1 MHWAERV
8 EQALARG
15 DLRQAASLA
24 GEWQRA
30 APRDPTAAHKAA
42 DIAFRRFEFVH
53 AERMYRACLALD
65 PARWPAWLN
74 LAYVER
80 LLGRPE
86 GWLEAMRAAIAQCP
100 DRALAARLHS
110 SVLVHLHSWPSM
122 SQEALAGEIRA
133 WAEQHLGAAASPLA
147 ATPSRNEATALSL
160 PLRIGYVSGNYGGGI
175 LSALLPSVLAAH
187 DREVV
192 APTLVSTSQG
202 LRTAPPVFAATALPF
217 LVVPAERMAQ
227 TLAGRFDVLIDLD
240 GHSPTGNLPQWT
252 HRMAPVQLSWLDWF
266 NTTATPG
273 IDGYI
278 SDAVSTPAELAATF
292 SERVWS
298 LPFFRLPFH
307 VPDWLRQL
315 PTTRSSTSTGF
326 VFGCFSRPDKLHDGL
341 LASWGRILAAVPD
354 SSLVLKSGLFDAE
367 RVRTIFAERLARH
380 GIDRSRLRFLGKT
393 DYRAHLMAYAD
404 VDLVLDSWPYNGGVS
419 TFDALAMGVPVLG
432 LLGETP
438 VGRQSAAILG
448 DCGLHHLLASDVED
462 YIQRAIDLAQ
472 GKTTLPPRAGVR
484 EALLGSPATD
494 APRFARALEAIYRQA
509 VAESR
514 GC

>member
-1 MHWAERV
+1 MAWAERV

-86 GWLEAMRAAIAQCP
+86 GWLEAMRAAIARCP
-100 DRALAARLHS
+100 DAALAARLHS
-110 SVLVHLHSWPSM
+110 SVLVHLHGWPSM
-122 SQEALAGEIRA
+122 SQQALAAEIRA
-133 WAEQHLGAAASPLA
+133 WAAQHLGPVSPGTT
-147 ATPSRNEATALSL
+147 ATPPSNETPAPPR
-160 PLRIGYVSGNYGGGI
+160 PLRVGYVSGNYGGGI

-187 DREVV
+187 EREVV
-192 APTLVSTSQG
+192 APTLISTSQG
-202 LRTAPPVFAATALPF
+202 LHSAPPVFAATGLPF
-217 LVVPAERMAQ
+217 LVVSAEGMTQALR
-227 TLAGRFDVLIDLD
+227 GRFDVLVDLD
-240 GHSPTGNLPQWT
+240 GHTPTGNLPQWT

-273 IDGYI
+273 IDGFI

-292 SERVWS
+292 TERVWS

-315 PTTRSSTSTGF
+315 PTTRSARSSGF
-326 VFGCFSRPDKLHDGL
+326 VFGCFSRLDKLHDGL
-341 LASWGRILAAVPD
+341 LACWGRILAAVPD

-367 RVRTIFAERLARH
+367 SVRTIFAERLARH

-432 LLGETP
+432 LAGETP
-438 VGRQSAAILG
+438 VGRQTAAILR
-448 DCGLHHLLASDVED
+448 DCGLHDLLASDVED
-462 YIQRAIDLAQ
+462 YIRRAIDFAQ
-472 GKTTLPPRAGVR
+472 GKTPLPARASVR

-494 APRFARALEAIYRQA
+494 APRFARALEAIYLQA
-509 VAESR
+509 VTESR
-514 GC
+514 AA

>member
-1 MHWAERV
+1 MSWSERV
-8 EQALARG
+8 ELALARG
-15 DLRQAASLA
+15 DLRRAASLA

-42 DIAFRRFEFVH
+42 DIAFRRFEFAH

-74 LAYVER
+74 LAYVQR
-80 LLGRPE
+80 MLGRPE

-122 SQEALAGEIRA
+122 SQPALAGEIRA
-133 WAEQHLGAAASPLA
+133 WAEQHLGAVSPATSAAP
-147 ATPSRNEATALSL
+147 PSNEALSPPS
-160 PLRIGYVSGNYGGGI
+160 PLRIGYVSGNWGGAI
-175 LSALLPSVLAAH
+175 LSALLPGVLAAH

-192 APTLVSTSQG
+192 AATLVSTSQG
-202 LRTAPPVFAATALPF
+202 LRTTPPVFAATGLPF
-217 LVVPAERMAQ
+217 LVVPAESMAQ
-227 TLAGRFDVLIDLD
+227 GLAGRFDVLIDLD

-252 HRMAPVQLSWLDWF
+252 QRMAPVQLSWLDWF

-278 SDAVSTPAELAATF
+278 SDAVSTPPELAATF
-292 SERVWS
+292 TERVWL

-315 PTTRSSTSTGF
+315 PTARSSGSTGF
-326 VFGCFSRPDKLHDGL
+326 VFGCFARLDKLHDGL
-341 LASWGRILAAVPD
+341 LACWGRILTAVPG

-367 RVRTIFAERLARH
+367 SVRAILAARLAQH
-380 GIDRSRLRFLGKT
+380 GVDRSRLRFLGKT
-393 DYRAHLMAYAD
+393 DYRAHLMAYAE

-438 VGRQSAAILG
+438 VGRQTGAILR
-448 DCGLHHLLASDVED
+448 DCGLDCLLASNVED
-462 YIQRAIDLAQ
+462 YIQRAVDFAQ
-472 GKTTLPPRAGVR
+472 GKTMLPPRASVR

-494 APRFARALEAIYRQA
+494 APRFARALEAIYCQA

-514 GC
+514 VA

>member
-1 MHWAERV
+1 MKWAERV

-53 AERMYRACLALD
+53 ADRMYRTCLALD

-86 GWLEAMRAAIAQCP
+86 GWLEAMRSAIAQCP
-100 DRALAARLHS
+100 DAALAARLHS
-110 SVLVHLHSWPSM
+110 SVLVHLHGWPSM
-122 SQEALAGEIRA
+122 SQQALVAEIRA
-133 WAEQHLGAAASPLA
+133 WAAQHLGPVNPGSS
-147 ATPSRNEATALSL
+147 ATLPSNEASSSPR
-160 PLRIGYVSGNYGGGI
+160 PLRVGYVSGNYGGTI
-175 LSALLPSVLAAH
+175 LSALLPTVLTAH
-187 DREVV
+187 DRGVV
-192 APTLVSTSQG
+192 APTLISTSQG
-202 LRTAPPVFAATALPF
+202 LREAPPLFAATGLPF
-217 LVVPAERMAQ
+217 LSVPAESMAQ
-227 TLAGRFDVLIDLD
+227 TLRGRFDVLVDLD
-240 GHSPTGNLPQWT
+240 GHTPTGNLPQWT
-252 HRMAPVQLSWLDWF
+252 DRMAPVQLSWLDWF

-273 IDGYI
+273 VDGYI
-278 SDAVSTPAELAATF
+278 SDGVSTPGELAATF
-292 SERVWS
+292 TERVWL

-315 PTTRSSTSTGF
+315 PTARSSPSAGF
-326 VFGCFSRPDKLHDGL
+326 VFGCFSRLDKLHDDL
-341 LASWGRILAAVPD
+341 LACWGRILSAVPG

-367 RVRTIFAERLARH
+367 SVRTIFAERLARH

-393 DYRAHLMAYAD
+393 DYRAHLMAYAE

-438 VGRQSAAILG
+438 VGRQTAAILR
-448 DCGLHHLLASDVED
+448 DCGLHSLLASSVED
-462 YIQRAIDLAQ
+462 YARRAIDFAQ
-472 GKTTLPPRAGVR
+472 GTTTLPPRASVR
-484 EALLGSPATD
+484 EALLGAPATD
-494 APRFARALEAIYRQA
+494 APRFARALEAIYHRA
-509 VAESR
+509 LAESR
-514 GC
+514 AT

>member
-1 MHWAERV
+1 MNWAERV

-15 DLRQAASLA
+15 DLRRAASLA

-30 APRDPTAAHKAA
+30 APEDPVAAHKAA
-42 DIAFRRFEFVH
+42 DIAFRRFEFMH
-53 AERMYRACLALD
+53 AERMYRICLARD

-74 LAYVER
+74 LAFIER

-86 GWLEAMRAAIAQCP
+86 GWLEAMRAAIARCP

-122 SQEALAGEIRA
+122 SQHTLAAEIRA
-133 WAEQHLGAAASPLA
+133 WAAQHLAPAASRTE
-147 ATPSRNEATALSL
+147 ATPPPNQAPSPPR
-160 PLRIGYVSGNYGGGI
+160 PLRVGYVSGNYGGAI

-202 LRTAPPVFAATALPF
+202 LRTAPPVFASTGLPF
-217 LVVPAERMAQ
+217 LAVSAEGMAQ
-227 TLAGRFDVLIDLD
+227 MLRGRFDVLVDLD
-240 GHSPTGNLPQWT
+240 GHTPTGNLPQWT
-252 HRMAPVQLSWLDWF
+252 ERMAPVQLSWLDWV
-266 NTTATPG
+266 NTTGTPG
-273 IDGYI
+273 MDGYI
-278 SDAVSTPAELAATF
+278 SDAVSTPPELAATF
-292 SERVWS
+292 TERVWL

-307 VPDWLRQL
+307 VPDWLRQA
-315 PTTRSSTSTGF
+315 PTPRASATGGF
-326 VFGCFSRPDKLHDGL
+326 AFGCFSRLDKLHDSL
-341 LASWGRILAAVPD
+341 LASWGRILGAVPG

-367 RVRTIFAERLARH
+367 SVRTIFTERLARH

-393 DYRAHLMAYAD
+393 DYRAHLMAYAQ

-419 TFDALAMGVPVLG
+419 TFDALAMGAPVLG

-438 VGRQSAAILG
+438 VGRQTAAILQN
-448 DCGLHHLLASDVED
+448 CGLHSLRASNVED
-462 YIQRAIDLAQ
+462 YVQRAIDFGLGASA
-472 GKTTLPPRAGVR
+472 LPARASVR

-494 APRFARALEAIYRQA
+494 APRFARALEAIYLQA
-509 VAESR
+509 LAESR
-514 GC
+514 AT